1 MDNVVVTFPV
11 DEEAISSIKKIL
23 PGSVFIGGLSKNE
36 RVDAIKDAS
45 ILFAWNIKRELSQ
58 DEIRLLSGIKFM
70 QLLSA
75 GADHIPFSSIPE
87 NVIVASNAG
96 AYADA
101 MAEHVLGMILAL
113 SKNLLIEHMKLKNL
127 EFDHTVTG
135 RYIKG
140 SVCGIL
146 GFGGIG
152 KAVARLIRPFG
163 AKIYAINTSGK
174 TNERVDFIGT
184 LKDMATLLKESDI
197 LVIALPLSKHTS
209 AIIGEKE
216 LKSMKSDAILVNVA
230 RVDIIDEKSF
240 YEHLKNNQSFKAGI
254 DAWWIEPFR
263 SGEFRMNYPF
273 LDLPNVIGSPHNSA
287 LVKEALAEALQY
299 AARNISDFIE
309 GKPVNGLIKRSDYA

>member
-1 MDNVVVTFPV
+1 MNNIVVTFPV
-11 DEEAISSIKKIL
+11 DEEAIVFIKKIL

-36 RVDAIKDAS
+36 RADAIKNAS
-45 ILFAWNIKRELSQ
+45 ILFTWNIKRELSQ
-58 DEIRLLSGIKFM
+58 DEIRLLFGVKFM

-174 TNERVDFIGT
+174 TNETVDFIGT

-209 AIIGEKE
+209 GIIGEKE

-230 RVDIIDEKSF
+230 RGDIIDEKSF
-240 YEHLKNNQSFKAGI
+240 YEHLKKNRSFKAGI

-263 SGEFRMNYPF
+263 SGVFRMNYPF

-309 GKPVNGLIKRSDYA
+309 GKPVNGLIKRSDYV

>member
-1 MDNVVVTFPV
+1 MDNVIVTFPV
-11 DEEAISSIKKIL
+11 DEASIVIIKKIL
-23 PGSVFIGGLSKNE
+23 PSSIFIGRLSKNE
-36 RVDAIKDAS
+36 RTDAIKDAS
-45 ILFAWNIKRELSQ
+45 VLFTWNTKRELSQ

-87 NVIVASNAG
+87 NIVVASNAG

-101 MAEHVLGMILAL
+101 MAEHVLGMTLAL
-113 SKNLLIEHMKLKNL
+113 SKNLLIEHMKLKNF

-163 AKIYAINTSGK
+163 TKIYAINTSGK
-174 TNERVDFIGT
+174 TNEKVDFIGT
-184 LKDMATLLKESDI
+184 LNDMDKLLKESDI
-197 LVIALPLSKHTS
+197 LVIALPLSKHTNG
-209 AIIGEKE
+209 IIGEKE
-216 LKSMKSDAILVNVA
+216 LKIMKPDAILVNVA
-230 RVDIIDEKSF
+230 RGDIIDEKSL
-240 YEHLKNNQSFKAGI
+240 YEHLKNNLNFKAGI

-287 LVKEALAEALQY
+287 LVKEALVESLQY
-299 AARNISDFIE
+299 AAMNISNFIE
-309 GKPVNGLIKRSDYA
+309 GKPINGLIKRSDYI

>member
-1 MDNVVVTFPV
+1 MNNIVVTFPV
-11 DEEAISSIKKIL
+11 DEEAIVFIKKIL

-36 RVDAIKDAS
+36 RADAIKNAS
-45 ILFAWNIKRELSQ
+45 ILFTWNIKRELSQ
-58 DEIRLLSGIKFM
+58 DEIRLLFGVKFM

-174 TNERVDFIGT
+174 TNETVDFIGT

-209 AIIGEKE
+209 GIIGEKE

-230 RVDIIDEKSF
+230 RGDIIDEKSF
-240 YEHLKNNQSFKAGI
+240 YEHLKKNRSFKAGI

-263 SGEFRMNYPF
+263 SGVFRMNYPF

-299 AARNISDFIE
+299 AAKNISDFIE
-309 GKPVNGLIKRSDYA
+309 GKPVNGLIKRSDYV

>member
-1 MDNVVVTFPV
+1 MDNIVVTFPV
-11 DEEAISSIKKIL
+11 DEEAIVFIKKIL

-36 RVDAIKDAS
+36 RADAIKNAS
-45 ILFAWNIKRELSQ
+45 ILFTWNIKRELSQ
-58 DEIRLLSGIKFM
+58 DEIRLLFGVKFM

-174 TNERVDFIGT
+174 TNETVDFIGT

-209 AIIGEKE
+209 GIIGEKE

-230 RVDIIDEKSF
+230 RGDIIDEKSF
-240 YEHLKNNQSFKAGI
+240 YEHLKKNRSFKAGI

-263 SGEFRMNYPF
+263 SGVFRMNYPF

-309 GKPVNGLIKRSDYA
+309 GKPVNGLIKRSDYV

>member
-1 MDNVVVTFPV
+1 MDNIVVTFPV
-11 DEEAISSIKKIL
+11 DEEAIVFIKKIL

-36 RVDAIKDAS
+36 RADAIKNAS
-45 ILFAWNIKRELSQ
+45 ILFTWNIKRELSQ
-58 DEIRLLSGIKFM
+58 DEIRLLFGVKFM

-174 TNERVDFIGT
+174 TNETVDFIGT

-209 AIIGEKE
+209 GIIGEKE

-230 RVDIIDEKSF
+230 RGDIIDEKSF
-240 YEHLKNNQSFKAGI
+240 YEHLKKNRSFKAGI

-263 SGEFRMNYPF
+263 SGVFRMNYPF

-299 AARNISDFIE
+299 AAKNISDFIE
-309 GKPVNGLIKRSDYA
+309 GKPVNGLIKRSDYV

>member
-230 RVDIIDEKSF
+230 RGDIIDEKSF